1 MGLRQEVDRYSSGV
15 LRLFLVQGQVPV
27 SGGYFPQFPH
37 WGEVSLLCHSV
48 PLTLQQGFLQYTYI
62 IYSKADCHLKIYFS
76 KSYFRQPKSLFW
88 LCRMA
93 IVYPCL
99 IGLGLLKCD
108 LLQLYLSLG
117 TSAFLPLSAVIV
129 VIFPLLAGWN
139 GTVGVI
145 VVKTITPAYTM
156 FEFLP
161 VVITGS
167 GRLYQ
172 QKKAV
177 IIIQPT
183 WHITISLRCVTAS
196 LFLVT
201 LDKLMLNGCKM
212 WAWKWF
218 TWRKVNVLLWNVIQ
232 IIEKYDISKTL
243 RTRSFW
249 ISNSR
254 K

>member
-1 MGLRQEVDRYSSGV
+1 
-15 LRLFLVQGQVPV
+15 
-27 SGGYFPQFPH
+27 
-37 WGEVSLLCHSV
+37 
-48 PLTLQQGFLQYTYI
+48 
-62 IYSKADCHLKIYFS
+62 
-76 KSYFRQPKSLFW
+76 
-88 LCRMA
+88 MA

-117 TSAFLPLSAVIV
+117 ASAFLPLSAVIV
-129 VIFPLLAGWN
+129 VLFPLLAGWN

-183 WHITISLRCVTAS
+183 
-196 LFLVT
+196 
-201 LDKLMLNGCKM
+201 
-212 WAWKWF
+212 
-218 TWRKVNVLLWNVIQ
+218 
-232 IIEKYDISKTL
+232 
-243 RTRSFW
+243 
-249 ISNSR
+249 
-254 K
+254 